1 MKNSVKNTV
10 LNFDNAFEIV
20 MSSAPRLGTE
30 RVGIDRA
37 LNRIL
42 AEDVISDID
51 MPPFNKSAM
60 DGFACRRADLA
71 NELSIIETIPAG
83 YAPGK
88 SIGTNQCAKIMTG
101 AVVPEGADCV
111 IMVEYTENVA
121 ENRIRFTSSTTE
133 NNICLR
139 AEDTKKGDVI
149 LRAGEIIKAGHI
161 AVLATVGCIKPSV
174 ALQPRVGIIATG
186 DELVEPS
193 RQPTACQIRNSNAFQ
208 LAAQVIGA
216 NAIATNYGIAAD
228 TKEALDGMVK
238 KGIRQND
245 VVILSGGVSVGDYD
259 LVREVLKENNVR
271 LLFEK
276 IAVNPGRPMVFGIS
290 NQKSEVGSQ
299 KSEVGSRKSESVL
312 CPLSSVFCFGLPGNP
327 ASTFIMF
334 ELLVKPFLYK
344 MTGHDFK
351 PVVSHSQLESTIT
364 RKKTERDSWLP
375 VKILNFK
382 SQISNFGGKIANIE
396 YHGSAHINALCE
408 ADGLICMPTG
418 VAEIKEGTTVLVRSF

>member
-1 MKNSVKNTV
+1 MKNSVKDTV
-10 LNFDNAFEIV
+10 LNFDDAFEIV
-20 MSSAPRLGTE
+20 MSSARRLGTE
-30 RVGIDRA
+30 RVDIDRA

-133 NNICLR
+133 NNICPR

-161 AVLATVGCIKPSV
+161 AVLATVGCIKPLV

-208 LAAQVIGA
+208 LAAQVTGA

-228 TKEALDGMVK
+228 TKEAIDGMLK

-271 LLFEK
+271 LLFER
-276 IAVNPGRPMVFGIS
+276 IAVKPGRPTVFGIS
-290 NQKSEVGSQ
+290 NQKSEVGS
-299 KSEVGSRKSESVL
+299 RKSE
-312 CPLSSVFCFGLPGNP
+312 SVFCFGLPGNP

-344 MTGHDFK
+344 MAGHDFK
-351 PVVSHSQLESTIT
+351 PVVSYRQLESTIT

-375 VKILNFK
+375 VIFK
-382 SQISNFGGKIANIE
+382 ENGKIASIE

-418 VAEIKEGTTVLVRSF
+418 AAEIKEGTTVLVRSF

>member
-10 LNFDNAFEIV
+10 LNFDDAFEIV
-20 MSSAPRLGTE
+20 MSSARRIGTE

-88 SIGTNQCAKIMTG
+88 SIGPNQCAKIMTG

-111 IMVEYTENVA
+111 IMVEYTENAA
-121 ENRIRFTSSTTE
+121 ESRIRFTGSTTE

-208 LAAQVIGA
+208 LAAQVTGA

-228 TKEALDGMVK
+228 TKEALDGMIK

-271 LLFEK
+271 LLFER
-276 IAVNPGRPMVFGIS
+276 IAVKPGRPTVFGIS
-290 NQKSEVGSQ
+290 EVRGQKSEVRSQ
-299 KSEVGSRKSESVL
+299 KPESVV

-327 ASTFIMF
+327 ASTFMMF

-351 PVVSHSQLESTIT
+351 PVVFQKALESTIT

-375 VKILNFK
+375 VIFK
-382 SQISNFGGKIANIE
+382 ENGKIASIE
-396 YHGSAHINALCE
+396 YHGAAHINALCE

-418 VAEIKEGTTVLVRSF
+418 VAEIKEGTTVAVRQI